1 MLPLII
7 NQRKKDLRE
16 RNNIWNSMRLPLGLM
31 WKMPLENVIGETT
44 EVTCGKGRYTF
55 N

>member
-1 MLPLII
+1 MLLLII

-16 RNNIWNSMRLPLGLM
+16 RNNIWNSMGRL
-31 WKMPLENVIGETT
+31 PLENVIGETT